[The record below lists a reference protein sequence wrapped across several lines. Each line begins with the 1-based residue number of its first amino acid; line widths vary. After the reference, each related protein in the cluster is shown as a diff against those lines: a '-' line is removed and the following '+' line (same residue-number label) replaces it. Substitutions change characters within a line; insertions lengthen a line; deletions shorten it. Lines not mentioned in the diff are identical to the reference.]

1 LSRLLYDREIESV
14 LIRREEIEAREDRDL
29 APAGM
34 RSRDSRGRA
43 HAEKEHAYRTAFQRD
58 RDRIIH
64 STAFRRLE
72 YKTQVFVNHEG
83 DYYRTRLT
91 HTMEVVQIARTI
103 ARALG
108 LNEDLTECLAIC
120 HDLGHGPFGHS
131 GEDALNELMADHGGF
146 EHNAHGYRIV
156 SHLEKRY
163 PDFPGL
169 NLTYEVRE
177 SMIKHGG
184 RRGPDE
190 FRPHEAP
197 LLEARV
203 ADLSDRIAYNNHDLD
218 DALTSGILTEEQ
230 AREATVVNEAFRAV
244 DELHPGLRGVVRNYN
259 AIVRLINDAVTDLV
273 RHTAAEIEASGFG
286 SSADMRASADPIV
299 TFSPEGAARQE
310 EFHQFLLANFY
321 NHYKVARMQE
331 KAKRFLAELFTEYLR
346 NPRILP
352 PEVQEAGES
361 EGLPRAVCD
370 YIASMTDRQ
379 AQGEYLKIFQPF
391 ERM

>member
-1 LSRLLYDREIESV
+1 MHSRS
-14 LIRREEIEAREDRDL
+14 
-29 APAGM
+29 
-34 RSRDSRGRA
+34 SRGRE
-43 HAEKEHAYRTAFQRD
+43 HAEAEHAYRTVFQRD
-58 RDRIIH
+58 RDRVIH

-108 LNEDLTECLAIC
+108 LNEDLTECLALC

-131 GEDALNELMADHGGF
+131 GEDALNDLMAGHGGF
-146 EHNAHGYRIV
+146 EHNAHGWRIV
-156 SHLEKRY
+156 DRLEKRY

-177 SMIKHGG
+177 SMLKHGG
-184 RRGPDE
+184 GPVPE
-190 FRPHEAP
+190 AFRPEEAP

-218 DALTSGILTEEQ
+218 DALTAGILTEAR
-230 AREATVVNEAFRAV
+230 AREASVVDEAFRSV
-244 DELHPGLRGVVRNYN
+244 DEKHPGLAGQVRYYN
-259 AIVRLINDAVTDLV
+259 AIVRLINGCVTDVLENTARQIAALGLASVEDV
-273 RHTAAEIEASGFG
+273 RACHEPVVS
-286 SSADMRASADPIV
+286 
-299 TFSPEGAARQE
+299 FSPEGHTKQE
-310 EFHQFLLANFY
+310 ELHHFLHRNFY
-321 NHYKVARMQE
+321 NHHRVARMQA
-331 KAKRFLAELFTEYLR
+331 KARRFLAELFEAYLED
-346 NPRILP
+346 PRVLP
-352 PEVQEAGES
+352 DDVRISGEE

-379 AQGEYLKIFQPF
+379 AQGEYVKLFQPF

>member
-1 LSRLLYDREIESV
+1 MIHREELEEREERDLTPVGIRSRL
-14 LIRREEIEAREDRDL
+14 
-29 APAGM
+29 
-34 RSRDSRGRA
+34 SRGRA
-43 HAEKEHAYRTAFQRD
+43 HEESEHAYRTVFQRD

-108 LNEDLTECLAIC
+108 LNEDLTECLALS

-131 GEDALNELMADHGGF
+131 GEDALNELMAGHGGF
-146 EHNAHGYRIV
+146 EHNAHGFRIV
-156 SHLEKRY
+156 DRLEKRY

-177 SMIKHGG
+177 SMLKHGDHVV
-184 RRGPDE
+184 PAN
-190 FRPHEAP
+190 FRPDEAP

-203 ADLSDRIAYNNHDLD
+203 ADLADRIAYNNHDLD
-218 DALTSGILTEEQ
+218 DALTAGILTEER
-230 AREATVVNEAFRAV
+230 ARSASMVEEAFRLV
-244 DELHPGLRGVVRNYN
+244 EERHPDLRGPVRYYN
-259 AIVRLINDAVTDLV
+259 AIVRLINECVTDVLTHSARRIAELGLKTVEDV
-273 RHTAAEIEASGFG
+273 RACREAVVS
-286 SSADMRASADPIV
+286 
-299 TFSPEGAARQE
+299 FSPEGDRRQE
-310 EFHQFLLANFY
+310 ELHRFLYANFY
-321 NHYKVARMQE
+321 NHYRVARMQE
-331 KAKRFLAELFTEYLR
+331 KAKRFLSELFHAYLA

-352 PEVQEAGES
+352 DGVQEAGEV

-379 AQGEYLKIFQPF
+379 AQGEYVKVFQPF

>member
-1 LSRLLYDREIESV
+1 M
-14 LIRREEIEAREDRDL
+14 IRREELEAREERDL
-29 APAGM
+29 APVGI
-34 RSRDSRGRA
+34 RSRRSRGRA
-43 HAEKEHAYRTAFQRD
+43 HEEAEHPYRTVFQRD

-108 LNEDLTECLAIC
+108 LNEDLTECLALS

-131 GEDALNELMADHGGF
+131 GEGALNELMAGHGGF
-146 EHNAHGYRIV
+146 EHNAHGFRIV
-156 SHLEKRY
+156 SRLERRY

-177 SMIKHGG
+177 SMLKHGDG
-184 RRGPDE
+184 SVPAD
-190 FRPHEAP
+190 FRPDEAP

-203 ADLSDRIAYNNHDLD
+203 ADLADRIAYNNHDLD
-218 DALTSGILTEEQ
+218 DALTAGILTEEK
-230 AREATVVNEAFRAV
+230 ARGASMVDDAFRAV
-244 DELHPGLRGVVRNYN
+244 DERHPGLGGQVRYYN
-259 AIVRLINDAVTDLV
+259 AIVMLIDECVTDVLTNSARRIAELGLETVEDV
-273 RHTAAEIEASGFG
+273 RACAGAVIS
-286 SSADMRASADPIV
+286 
-299 TFSPEGAARQE
+299 FSPKGDERQE
-310 EFHQFLLANFY
+310 ELHRFLHANFY
-321 NHYKVARMQE
+321 NHFRVARMQE
-331 KAKRFLAELFTEYLR
+331 KAKRFLSELFHAYVT

-352 PEVQEAGES
+352 DEVQEEADR
-361 EGLPRAVCD
+361 EGVHRAACD
-370 YIASMTDRQ
+370 WIASMTDRQ
-379 AQGEYLKIFQPF
+379 AQGEYVKVFQPF